1 MVPAAGRVQESR
13 QLSVLRRRSGRSA
26 IDRVDCTTH
35 AKLLRNSLHSWPTET
50 DTDTCQL
57 TATSPCR
64 GAKTRIILPMSLV
77 SDSAEWLEVDGL
89 GGFASGTTTGIRT
102 RRYHALLLTG

>member
-1 MVPAAGRVQESR
+1 MVPAAGMVQESR
-13 QLSVLRRRSGRSA
+13 QVSVLSRRSGRSA
-26 IDRVDCTTH
+26 IVRVDYTTR
-35 AKLLRNSLHSWPTET
+35 AKLLRTSPHSWPTET

-77 SDSAEWLEVDGL
+77 SDSAEWLEVVWF
-89 GGFASGTTTGIRT
+89 GGFPRGKPLGYGTE
-102 RRYHALLLTG
+102 